1 MEAEIP
7 ASALKPFYKALQCLS
22 RVGSEISIEAQE
34 SHLEL
39 NSVNMARSAFASFT
53 FHQHFFDAY
62 KVTRETQSSQSQAA
76 LQCKVLARPLVGIF
90 KTRGQGQGRTI
101 EKCILRIEQ
110 NTNMASI
117 NSGLAGECRL
127 VARIAYKEGICRTH
141 RLFYEVSQTLHP
153 AYDKQEFKS
162 QWQVDAKVA
171 AEWVGHFARGL
182 AEVSMWMSAS
192 EVRLRS
198 WSEGR
203 YATNGR
209 TQIDTA
215 TAATSRALQTELA
228 LVPAE
233 FDSYSLA
240 GSRPIELT
248 YSLREFRA
256 ILQYAEAVGQPMT
269 ARFNKG
275 GDPLMLSVG
284 PPRQPGQE
292 TRGTIYSQAPDD
304 VTAEFLIA
312 TLTDYAVSQSGSSAY
327 GTPYNQRPT
336 HGAAAS
342 IQSATTPARAMVCER
357 VDEISVHSEA
367 RHSTSGL
374 ADARNGPGLDPRMI
388 PSPSPYQSSR
398 GSNNELAGLNMD
410 IYQEDSLLSL
420 PSSVASN
427 QRAHPLNASSAGQQ
441 RGYNS
446 RSESAASNAVDL
458 AGGSTPVLYPDNQH
472 IRTYRLSDMPRPQ
485 APPGVTEAL
494 FSERA
499 SQSQDSSDA
508 APPGRVQTRLP
519 YQRTPHAQHQY
530 VSGGS
535 EADASSDEELDATP
549 PPPSKRLRSLF

>member
-53 FHQHFFDAY
+53 FHQHFFDSY
-62 KVTRETQSSQSQAA
+62 KVTRQAQASQSQPA

-90 KTRGQGQGRTI
+90 KTRSQGQGRTV

-110 NTNMASI
+110 NSSMGGSE
-117 NSGLAGECRL
+117 GGFAGECRL

-141 RLFYEVSQTLHP
+141 RLFYEVSETLHP

-198 WSEGR
+198 WSESR
-203 YATNGR
+203 YSTNGR

-215 TAATSRALQTELA
+215 TAATERALQTELT

-240 GSRPIELT
+240 GTRPIELT

-256 ILQYAEAVGQPMT
+256 VLQYAEAVGQPMM

-284 PPRQPGQE
+284 PSRQPGQDI
-292 TRGTIYSQAPDD
+292 RGTIYSQAPDD

-327 GTPYNQRPT
+327 GSPYNQRPA
-336 HGAAAS
+336 HDAAIS
-342 IQSATTPARAMVCER
+342 IQSADTPARPMICER
-357 VDEISVHSEA
+357 VDEISVHSED
-367 RHSTSGL
+367 RHSRSGL
-374 ADARNGPGLDPRMI
+374 PGTRDGPGFDSKMI

-398 GSNNELAGLNMD
+398 EGDYVSPGLNMELD
-410 IYQEDSLLSL
+410 RADSLLSL

-427 QRAHPLNASSAGQQ
+427 QRAHPLRTSNGGYQ
-441 RGYNS
+441 RGYNNS
-446 RSESAASNAVDL
+446 SGSAAPNA
-458 AGGSTPVLYPDNQH
+458 ANQTGGSTPVLYTDNQNT
-472 IRTYRLSDMPRPQ
+472 RTYRLSDMPRPQ

-494 FSERA
+494 FSEQE
-499 SQSQDSSDA
+499 SQSQDPSDA
-508 APPGRVQTRLP
+508 APLGRVQTRLP
-519 YQRTPHAQHQY
+519 YQR
-530 VSGGS
+530 
-535 EADASSDEELDATP
+535 ASHVQQQS
-549 PPPSKRLRSLF
+549 